1 MNIERI
7 RFLAEKN
14 ITGMGKV
21 IFIKG
26 TDLKEIAKKYEGVC
40 SKLSING
47 RILKLENESAYLS
60 YDRESIASIIIEEIL
75 DDDKDIL
82 NSIAEVLKNDWKNE
96 IIKKLRENNI
106 SEVELQDDSL
116 LIGYGENSI
125 ILTKENYKDFNID
138 EIVNK
143 LIDKWDIPIIAVTGT
158 NGKTSTTRLIHNT
171 LLELGYRSGMSSTGG
186 IIIGNETIRTGDTTG
201 YYSAL
206 EVLKRK
212 DVNVAVLETARGGLI
227 KKGLGFKNARA
238 CIITSLSED
247 HMGME
252 GINTLEELG
261 KVKSLIKEGLKEDGI
276 MVIRATNEIVN
287 LFNANDKLVLF
298 ENDKNDIICNHIKN
312 GGEAFYTREGYIVHN
327 LNGVEGNIVLL
338 NELEFT
344 HNGASESNVRNV
356 MAAIA
361 SIKTINNDINKIVN
375 ALKNIKCDLTKNKGR
390 QNILNIKDF
399 KLIIDYG
406 HNSEAFNE
414 VFNIA
419 KSLNPTKITG
429 LITAPGDRTDN
440 HIIELGEIAA
450 KFCDKVI
457 IKEQEDKRGKADG
470 ETAKLLK
477 KGLINK
483 GFKEENIIILLEER
497 DAILKALNDAIEGEI
512 IVSFSQFLH
521 LTIPAINEF
530 LSENKLELINIYR

>member
-26 TDLKEIAKKYEGVC
+26 TDLKEIAKKYEDVC

-47 RILKLENESAYLS
+47 RILKLEKESVYLS
-60 YDRESIASIIIEEIL
+60 YDRESIASIIIEAIL

-82 NSIAEVLKNDWKNE
+82 NSIAEVLKNDWKNK

-106 SEVELQDDSL
+106 SGVELHDDSL

-138 EIVNK
+138 DIISK
-143 LIDKWDIPIIAVTGT
+143 LIYKWDIPIIAVTGT

-171 LLELGYRSGMSSTGG
+171 LLELGYKSGMSSTGG

-206 EVLKRK
+206 EVLKRN

-252 GINTLEELG
+252 GINSLEQLG
-261 KVKSLIKEGLKEDGI
+261 KVKALIKEGLKENGV

-287 LFNANDKLVLF
+287 LFNSNDRLILF
-298 ENDKNDIICNHIKN
+298 DNDKNDIICNYIKN

-327 LNGVEGNIVLL
+327 LNGIESKIVSL

-361 SIKTINNDINKIVN
+361 SIKTIDNDIDKIVN
-375 ALKNIKCDLTKNKGR
+375 ALKSIRCDLTTNKGR

-419 KSLNPTKITG
+419 KSLNPTRITG
-429 LITAPGDRTDN
+429 LITAPGDRTDD
-440 HIIELGEIAA
+440 HIMELGEIAA

-457 IKEQEDKRGKADG
+457 IKEQEDKRGKEDG

-483 GFKEENIIILLEER
+483 GFKEENIITLLEER

-530 LSENKLELINIYR
+530 LSENKLKLINI

>member
-26 TDLKEIAKKYEGVC
+26 TDLKEIAKKYEDVC
-40 SKLSING
+40 LKLSING
-47 RILKLENESAYLS
+47 RILKLEKESVYLS
-60 YDRESIASIIIEEIL
+60 YDREGIASSIIEAIL
-75 DDDKDIL
+75 DDDKNIF
-82 NSIAEVLKNDWKNE
+82 NNTVEVLKNDWKNE

-106 SEVELQDDSL
+106 SGVELHDDSL

-138 EIVNK
+138 DIISK

-171 LLELGYRSGMSSTGG
+171 LLELGYKSGMSSTGG

-227 KKGLGFKNARA
+227 KKGIGFKNARA

-252 GINTLEELG
+252 GINSLEQLG
-261 KVKSLIKEGLKEDGI
+261 KVKALIKEGLKENGV

-287 LFNANDKLVLF
+287 LFKENDRLILF
-298 ENDKNDIICNHIKN
+298 DNDKNDIICNHIKN
-312 GGEAFYTREGYIVHN
+312 GGEAFYAREGYIVHN
-327 LNGVEGNIVLL
+327 LDGIESKIVSL

-375 ALKNIKCDLTKNKGR
+375 ALKSIKCDLITNKGR

-419 KSLNPTKITG
+419 KSLNPTRITG

-457 IKEQEDKRGKADG
+457 IKEQEDKRGKANG

-512 IVSFSQFLH
+512 IISFSQFLH

-530 LSENKLELINIYR
+530 LSENKLKLINI

>member
-14 ITGMGKV
+14 IIGMGKV

-26 TDLKEIAKKYEGVC
+26 TDLKEIAKKYEDVC

-47 RILKLENESAYLS
+47 RILKLEKESVYLS
-60 YDRESIASIIIEEIL
+60 YDREGIASSIIEAIL
-75 DDDKDIL
+75 DDDKNIF
-82 NSIAEVLKNDWKNE
+82 NNTVEVLKNDWKNE

-106 SEVELQDDSL
+106 SGVELHDDSL

-138 EIVNK
+138 DIISK

-171 LLELGYRSGMSSTGG
+171 LLELGYKSGMSSTGG

-238 CIITSLSED
+238 GIITSLSED

-252 GINTLEELG
+252 GINSLEQLG
-261 KVKSLIKEGLKEDGI
+261 KVKALIKEGLKEDGV

-287 LFNANDKLVLF
+287 LFKENDRLILF
-298 ENDKNDIICNHIKN
+298 ENDKNYIICNHIKN

-327 LNGVEGNIVLL
+327 LDGIESKIVSL

-361 SIKTINNDINKIVN
+361 SIKTIDNDIDKIVN
-375 ALKNIKCDLTKNKGR
+375 ALKSIRCDLITNKGR

-419 KSLNPTKITG
+419 KSLNPTRITG

-457 IKEQEDKRGKADG
+457 IKEQEDKRGKANG

-497 DAILKALNDAIEGEI
+497 DAIQGEI

-530 LSENKLELINIYR
+530 LSENKLEPIKL

>member
-26 TDLKEIAKKYEGVC
+26 TDLKEIAKKYEDVC

-47 RILKLENESAYLS
+47 RILKLGNESVYLS
-60 YDRESIASIIIEEIL
+60 YDRESIASMIIEAIL

-82 NSIAEVLKNDWKNE
+82 NNIAEVLKNDWKNE

-125 ILTKENYKDFNID
+125 ILTNENYKDFNID
-138 EIVNK
+138 EIINK
-143 LIDKWDIPIIAVTGT
+143 LVDKWDIPIIAVTGT
-158 NGKTSTTRLIHNT
+158 NGKTSTTRLIYNT

-252 GINTLEELG
+252 GVNSLEQLG
-261 KVKSLIKEGLKEDGI
+261 KVKALIKEGLKEDGV
-276 MVIRATNEIVN
+276 MVVRATNEIVN
-287 LFNANDKLVLF
+287 LFNANDKLILF

-312 GGEAFYTREGYIVHN
+312 GGEAFYTKQGYIVHN
-327 LNGVEGNIVLL
+327 LNGVESNIVSL

-361 SIKTINNDINKIVN
+361 SIKTIDNDINKISN

-419 KSLNPTKITG
+419 KSLNPTRITG

-457 IKEQEDKRGKADG
+457 IKEQEDKRGKENG

-477 KGLINK
+477 RGLINK

-497 DAILKALNDAIEGEI
+497 DAILKALNDAIAGEI

-530 LSENKLELINIYR
+530 LSENKLELINI

>member
-1 MNIERI
+1 MYMNIERI

-26 TDLKEIAKKYEGVC
+26 TDLKEIAKKYEDVC

-47 RILKLENESAYLS
+47 RILKLEKESVYLS
-60 YDRESIASIIIEEIL
+60 YDRESIASIIIEAIL

-82 NSIAEVLKNDWKNE
+82 NSIAEVLKNDWKNK

-106 SEVELQDDSL
+106 SGVELHDDSL

-138 EIVNK
+138 DIISK
-143 LIDKWDIPIIAVTGT
+143 LIYKWDIPIIAVTGT

-171 LLELGYRSGMSSTGG
+171 LLELGYKSGMSSTGG

-206 EVLKRK
+206 EVLKRN

-252 GINTLEELG
+252 GINSLEQLG
-261 KVKSLIKEGLKEDGI
+261 KVKALIKEGLKENGV
-276 MVIRATNEIVN
+276 MVIRATNEIVS
-287 LFNANDKLVLF
+287 LFNSNDRLILF
-298 ENDKNDIICNHIKN
+298 DNDKNDIICNYIKN

-327 LNGVEGNIVLL
+327 LNGIESKIVSL

-361 SIKTINNDINKIVN
+361 SIKTIDNDIDKIVN
-375 ALKNIKCDLTKNKGR
+375 ALKSIRCDLTTNKGR

-419 KSLNPTKITG
+419 KSLNPTRITG

-457 IKEQEDKRGKADG
+457 IKEQEDKRGKANG

-530 LSENKLELINIYR
+530 LSENKLKLINI

>member
-26 TDLKEIAKKYEGVC
+26 TDLKEIAKKYEDVC
-40 SKLSING
+40 LKLSING
-47 RILKLENESAYLS
+47 RILKLEKESVYLS
-60 YDRESIASIIIEEIL
+60 YDREGIASSIIEAIL

-82 NSIAEVLKNDWKNE
+82 NSIAEVLKNDWKNK

-138 EIVNK
+138 DIISK

-171 LLELGYRSGMSSTGG
+171 LLELGYKSGMSSTGG

-252 GINTLEELG
+252 GINSLEQLG
-261 KVKSLIKEGLKEDGI
+261 KVKALIKEGLKENGV

-287 LFNANDKLVLF
+287 LFKENDRLILF
-298 ENDKNDIICNHIKN
+298 DNDKNDIICNHIKN
-312 GGEAFYTREGYIVHN
+312 GGEAFYAREGYIVHN
-327 LNGVEGNIVLL
+327 LDGIESKIVSL

-375 ALKNIKCDLTKNKGR
+375 ALKSIKCDLITNKGR

-419 KSLNPTKITG
+419 KSLNPTRITG

-457 IKEQEDKRGKADG
+457 IKEQEDKRGKANG

-512 IVSFSQFLH
+512 IISFSQFLH

-530 LSENKLELINIYR
+530 LSENKLKLINI

>member
-26 TDLKEIAKKYEGVC
+26 TDLKEIAKKYEDVC

-47 RILKLENESAYLS
+47 RILKLEKESVYLS
-60 YDRESIASIIIEEIL
+60 YDRESIASMIIEAIL

-82 NSIAEVLKNDWKNE
+82 NNIAEVLKNDWKNE

-125 ILTKENYKDFNID
+125 ILTNENYKDFNID
-138 EIVNK
+138 EIINK
-143 LIDKWDIPIIAVTGT
+143 LVDKWDIPIIAVTGT
-158 NGKTSTTRLIHNT
+158 NGKTSTTRLIYNT

-252 GINTLEELG
+252 GVNSLEQLG
-261 KVKSLIKEGLKEDGI
+261 KVKALIKEGLKEDGV
-276 MVIRATNEIVN
+276 MVVRATNEIVN
-287 LFNANDKLVLF
+287 LFNANDKLILF

-312 GGEAFYTREGYIVHN
+312 GGEAFYTKQGYIVHN
-327 LNGVEGNIVLL
+327 LNGVESNIVSL

-361 SIKTINNDINKIVN
+361 SIKTIDNDINKISN

-419 KSLNPTKITG
+419 KSLNPTRITG

-457 IKEQEDKRGKADG
+457 IKEQEDKRGKENG

-477 KGLINK
+477 RGLINK

-497 DAILKALNDAIEGEI
+497 DAILKALNDAIAGEI

-530 LSENKLELINIYR
+530 LSENKLELINI

>member
-26 TDLKEIAKKYEGVC
+26 TDLKEIAKKYEDVC

-47 RILKLENESAYLS
+47 RILKLEKESVYLS
-60 YDRESIASIIIEEIL
+60 YDRESIASIIIEAIL

-82 NSIAEVLKNDWKNE
+82 NSIAEVLKNDWKNK

-138 EIVNK
+138 DIISK

-171 LLELGYRSGMSSTGG
+171 LLELGYKSGMSSTGG

-252 GINTLEELG
+252 GINSLEQLG
-261 KVKSLIKEGLKEDGI
+261 KVKALIKEGLKENGV

-287 LFNANDKLVLF
+287 LFKENDRLILF
-298 ENDKNDIICNHIKN
+298 DNDKNDIICNHIKN
-312 GGEAFYTREGYIVHN
+312 GGEAFYAREGYIVHN
-327 LNGVEGNIVLL
+327 LDGIESKIVSL

-375 ALKNIKCDLTKNKGR
+375 ALKSIKCDLTTNKGR

-419 KSLNPTKITG
+419 KSLNPTRITG
-429 LITAPGDRTDN
+429 LITAPGDRTDD

-457 IKEQEDKRGKADG
+457 IKEQEDKRGKANG

-530 LSENKLELINIYR
+530 LSENKLEPIDM

>member
-1 MNIERI
+1 MDIERI
-7 RFLAEKN
+7 RFLAKKN

-26 TDLKEIAKKYEGVC
+26 TNLKEIAKKYEDVC
-40 SKLSING
+40 SKLSVNG
-47 RILKLENESAYLS
+47 RILKLENGSVYLS
-60 YDRESIASIIIEEIL
+60 YDRESIASMIIEAIL

-82 NSIAEVLKNDWKNE
+82 NNIAEVLKNDWKNE

-125 ILTKENYKDFNID
+125 ILTKENYKNFNIN
-138 EIVNK
+138 EIINK
-143 LIDKWDIPIIAVTGT
+143 LINKWNIPIIAVTGT

-186 IIIGNETIRTGDTTG
+186 IIIGDKTIRTGDTTG

-212 DVNVAVLETARGGLI
+212 DINIAVLETARGGLI
-227 KKGLGFKNARA
+227 KKGLGFKNAKA

-252 GINTLEELG
+252 GVNSLEQLG
-261 KVKSLIKEGLKEDGI
+261 KVKALIKEGLKEEGI
-276 MVIRATNEIVN
+276 MVVRATKEIVS
-287 LFNANDKLVLF
+287 LFNANDKLILF

-327 LNGVEGNIVLL
+327 LNGIESKIVSL

-375 ALKNIKCDLTKNKGR
+375 ALKSIKCDLTTNKGR

-419 KSLNPTKITG
+419 KSLNPTRITG

-457 IKEQEDKRGKADG
+457 IKEQEDKRGKKDG

-477 KGLINK
+477 RGLINK

-497 DAILKALNDAIEGEI
+497 DAILKALNDAIKGEV

-521 LTIPAINEF
+521 LTIPAINQF
-530 LSENKLELINIYR
+530 LSENKLGLINI

>member
-26 TDLKEIAKKYEGVC
+26 TDLKEIAKKYEDVC

-47 RILKLENESAYLS
+47 RILKLEKESVYLS
-60 YDRESIASIIIEEIL
+60 YDRESIASIIIEAIL

-82 NSIAEVLKNDWKNE
+82 NSIAEVLKNDWKNK

-106 SEVELQDDSL
+106 SGVELHDDSL

-138 EIVNK
+138 DIISK

-171 LLELGYRSGMSSTGG
+171 LLELGYKSGMSSTGG

-252 GINTLEELG
+252 GINSLEQLG
-261 KVKSLIKEGLKEDGI
+261 KVKALIKEGLKENGV

-287 LFNANDKLVLF
+287 LFKENDRLILF
-298 ENDKNDIICNHIKN
+298 DNDKNDIICNHIKN
-312 GGEAFYTREGYIVHN
+312 GGEAFYAREGYIVHN
-327 LNGVEGNIVLL
+327 LDGIESKIVSL

-375 ALKNIKCDLTKNKGR
+375 ALKSIKCDLITNKGR

-419 KSLNPTKITG
+419 KSLNPTRITG

-457 IKEQEDKRGKADG
+457 IKEQEDKRGKANG

-512 IVSFSQFLH
+512 IISFSQFLH

-530 LSENKLELINIYR
+530 LSENKLKLINI

>member
-14 ITGMGKV
+14 IIGMGKV

-26 TDLKEIAKKYEGVC
+26 TDLKEIAKKYEDVC

-47 RILKLENESAYLS
+47 RILKLEKESVYLS
-60 YDRESIASIIIEEIL
+60 YDREGIASSIIEAIL
-75 DDDKDIL
+75 DDDKNIF
-82 NSIAEVLKNDWKNE
+82 NNTVEVLKNDWKNE

-106 SEVELQDDSL
+106 SGVELHDDSL

-138 EIVNK
+138 DIISK

-171 LLELGYRSGMSSTGG
+171 LLELGYKSGMSSTGG

-238 CIITSLSED
+238 GIITSLSED

-252 GINTLEELG
+252 GINSLEQLG
-261 KVKSLIKEGLKEDGI
+261 KVKALIKEGLKEDGV

-287 LFNANDKLVLF
+287 LFKENDRLILF
-298 ENDKNDIICNHIKN
+298 ENDKNYIICNHIKN

-327 LNGVEGNIVLL
+327 LDGIESKIVSL

-361 SIKTINNDINKIVN
+361 SIKTIDNDIDKIVN
-375 ALKNIKCDLTKNKGR
+375 ALKSIRCDLITNKGR

-419 KSLNPTKITG
+419 KSLNPTRITG

-457 IKEQEDKRGKADG
+457 IKEQEDKRGKANG

-530 LSENKLELINIYR
+530 LSENKLEPIKL

>member
-26 TDLKEIAKKYEGVC
+26 TDLKEIAKKYEDVC

-47 RILKLENESAYLS
+47 RILKLEKESVYLS
-60 YDRESIASIIIEEIL
+60 YDRESIASIIIEAIL
-75 DDDKDIL
+75 DDDKNIF
-82 NSIAEVLKNDWKNE
+82 NNTVEVLKNDWKNK

-106 SEVELQDDSL
+106 SGVELHDDSL

-138 EIVNK
+138 DIISK
-143 LIDKWDIPIIAVTGT
+143 LIYKWDIPIIAVTGT

-171 LLELGYRSGMSSTGG
+171 LLELGYKSGMSSTGG

-206 EVLKRK
+206 EVLKRN

-252 GINTLEELG
+252 GINSLEQLG
-261 KVKSLIKEGLKEDGI
+261 KVKALIKEGLKENGV

-287 LFNANDKLVLF
+287 LFNSNDRLILF
-298 ENDKNDIICNHIKN
+298 DNDKNDIICNYIKN

-327 LNGVEGNIVLL
+327 LNGIESKIVSL

-361 SIKTINNDINKIVN
+361 SIKTIDNDIDKIVN
-375 ALKNIKCDLTKNKGR
+375 ALKSIKCDLTTNKGR

-419 KSLNPTKITG
+419 KSLNPTRITG
-429 LITAPGDRTDN
+429 LITAPGDRTDD
-440 HIIELGEIAA
+440 HIMELGEIAA

-457 IKEQEDKRGKADG
+457 IKEQEDKRGKEDG

-483 GFKEENIIILLEER
+483 GFKEENIITLLEER
-497 DAILKALNDAIEGEI
+497 DAILKALNDARKGEI

-530 LSENKLELINIYR
+530 LSENKLEPIKL

>member
-26 TDLKEIAKKYEGVC
+26 TDLKEIAKKYEDVC

-47 RILKLENESAYLS
+47 RILKLEKESVYLS
-60 YDRESIASIIIEEIL
+60 YDRESIASIIIEAIL

-82 NSIAEVLKNDWKNE
+82 NSIAEVLKNDWKNK

-106 SEVELQDDSL
+106 SGVELHDDSL

-138 EIVNK
+138 DIISK

-171 LLELGYRSGMSSTGG
+171 LLELGYKSGMSSTGG

-206 EVLKRK
+206 EVLKRN

-252 GINTLEELG
+252 GINSLEQLG
-261 KVKSLIKEGLKEDGI
+261 KVKALIKEGLKENGV

-287 LFNANDKLVLF
+287 LFKENDMLILF
-298 ENDKNDIICNHIKN
+298 DNDKNDIICNHIKN

-327 LNGVEGNIVLL
+327 LDGIESKIISL

-375 ALKNIKCDLTKNKGR
+375 ALKSIKCDLITNKGR

-419 KSLNPTKITG
+419 KSLNPTRITG

-457 IKEQEDKRGKADG
+457 IKEQEDKRGKEDG

-477 KGLINK
+477 RGLTNK
-483 GFKEENIIILLEER
+483 GFKEENIITLLEER

-530 LSENKLELINIYR
+530 LSENKLKLINI

>member
-7 RFLAEKN
+7 RFLAKKN

-26 TDLKEIAKKYEGVC
+26 TDLKEIAKKYEDVC

-47 RILKLENESAYLS
+47 RVLKLGNESVYLS
-60 YDRESIASIIIEEIL
+60 YDRESIASIIIEAIL
-75 DDDKDIL
+75 DDDKDIF
-82 NSIAEVLKNDWKNE
+82 NSIVEVLKSDWKNE
-96 IIKKLRENNI
+96 IINKLRENNI
-106 SEVELQDDSL
+106 SEVELQDNSL

-125 ILTKENYKDFNID
+125 ILTKDNYKNFNID
-138 EIVNK
+138 EIINK
-143 LIDKWDIPIIAVTGT
+143 LINKWDIPIIAVTGT

-186 IIIGNETIRTGDTTG
+186 IIIGDKTIRTGDTTG

-212 DVNVAVLETARGGLI
+212 DINVAVLETARGGLI
-227 KKGLGFKNARA
+227 KKGLGFKNAKA

-252 GINTLEELG
+252 GIDSLEQLG
-261 KVKSLIKEGLKEDGI
+261 KVKALIKEGLKEEGI
-276 MVIRATNEIVN
+276 MVVRATKEIVS
-287 LFNANDKLVLF
+287 LFNANDKLILF

-312 GGEAFYTREGYIVHN
+312 GGEAFYTREGYILHN
-327 LNGVEGNIVLL
+327 LNGIESKIVSL

-375 ALKNIKCDLTKNKGR
+375 ALKSIKCDLTTNKGR

-419 KSLNPTKITG
+419 KSLKPTRITG

-457 IKEQEDKRGKADG
+457 IKEQEDKRGKKDG

-477 KGLINK
+477 RGLINK
-483 GFKEENIIILLEER
+483 GLKEENIIILLEER
-497 DAILKALNDAIEGEI
+497 DAILKALNDAIKGEV

-530 LSENKLELINIYR
+530 LSENKLGLINI

>member
-1 MNIERI
+1 MDIERI

-26 TDLKEIAKKYEGVC
+26 NNLEKIAKMYEDVC
-40 SKLSING
+40 SRLSING
-47 RILKLENESAYLS
+47 RIVKLEKESVYLS
-60 YDRESIASIIIEEIL
+60 YDRASVASIIIDAIL
-75 DDDKDIL
+75 ENDKDIL
-82 NSIAEVLKNDWKNE
+82 NNIVEVLDNDWKNE
-96 IIKKLRENNI
+96 IIKNLRENNI
-106 SEVELQDDSL
+106 SEVELHDDSL

-125 ILTKENYKDFNID
+125 ILTKDNYKNFNID
-138 EIVNK
+138 EIINK
-143 LIDKWDIPIIAVTGT
+143 LINKWDIPIIAVTGT

-171 LLELGYRSGMSSTGG
+171 LLELGYKSGMSSTGG
-186 IIIGNETIRTGDTTG
+186 IVIGNETIRTGDTTG

-227 KKGLGFKNARA
+227 KKGLGFKNAKA

-252 GINTLEELG
+252 GIDSLEQLG
-261 KVKSLIKEGLKEDGI
+261 KVKALIKEGLKEEGI
-276 MVIRATNEIVN
+276 MVVRATKEIVS
-287 LFNANDKLVLF
+287 LFNANDKLILF

-312 GGEAFYTREGYIVHN
+312 GGEAFYTKEGYIVHN
-327 LNGVEGNIVLL
+327 LNEIESKIVSL

-344 HNGASESNVRNV
+344 HNGTSESNVRNV

-375 ALKNIKCDLTKNKGR
+375 ALKSIKCDLTTNKGR

-419 KSLNPTKITG
+419 KSLNPTRITG

-457 IKEQEDKRGKADG
+457 IKEQEDKRGKKDG

-477 KGLINK
+477 RGLINK

-497 DAILKALNDAIEGEI
+497 DAILKALNDAIKGEV

-530 LSENKLELINIYR
+530 LSENKLRLINI

>member
-26 TDLKEIAKKYEGVC
+26 NNLEKIAKMYEDVC
-40 SKLSING
+40 SRLSING
-47 RILKLENESAYLS
+47 RIIKLEKESVYLS
-60 YDRESIASIIIEEIL
+60 YDRESVASIIIDAIL
-75 DDDKDIL
+75 ENNKYIL
-82 NSIAEVLKNDWKNE
+82 NNIVEVLNNDWKNE
-96 IIKKLRENNI
+96 IIKNLRENNI
-106 SEVELQDDSL
+106 SEVELHDDSL

-125 ILTKENYKDFNID
+125 ILTKENYRDFNI
-138 EIVNK
+138 EKLIRK
-143 LIDKWDIPIIAVTGT
+143 LIDKWDIPIISVTGT

-171 LLELGYRSGMSSTGG
+171 LLELGYKSGMSSTGG
-186 IIIGNETIRTGDTTG
+186 IVIGNETIRTGDTTG

-252 GINTLEELG
+252 GINSLEQLG
-261 KVKSLIKEGLKEDGI
+261 KVKSLIKEGLKEDGV

-287 LFNANDKLVLF
+287 LFKENDKLILF
-298 ENDKNDIICNHIKN
+298 ENHKNDIICNHIKN

-327 LNGVEGNIVLL
+327 LNGIESNIVSL

-361 SIKTINNDINKIVN
+361 SIKTINNNINKIVN
-375 ALKNIKCDLTKNKGR
+375 ALKSIKCDLTTNKGR

-419 KSLNPTKITG
+419 KSLNPTRITS

-450 KFCDKVI
+450 EFCDKVI
-457 IKEQEDKRGKADG
+457 IKEQEDKRGKANG

-477 KGLINK
+477 GGLTNK
-483 GFKEENIIILLEER
+483 GFKEENITILLEER

-530 LSENKLELINIYR
+530 LSKNNLELIDI

>member
-26 TDLKEIAKKYEGVC
+26 TDLKEIAKKYEDVC

-47 RILKLENESAYLS
+47 RILKLEKESVYLS
-60 YDRESIASIIIEEIL
+60 YDRESIASIIIEAIL

-82 NSIAEVLKNDWKNE
+82 NSIAEVLKNDWKNK

-116 LIGYGENSI
+116 SIGYGENSI

-138 EIVNK
+138 DIISK

-171 LLELGYRSGMSSTGG
+171 LLELGYKSGMSSTGG

-252 GINTLEELG
+252 GINSLEQLG
-261 KVKSLIKEGLKEDGI
+261 KVKALIKEGLKEDGV

-287 LFNANDKLVLF
+287 LFKENDRLILF

-327 LNGVEGNIVLL
+327 LNGIESKIVSL

-356 MAAIA
+356 IAAIA

-375 ALKNIKCDLTKNKGR
+375 ALKSIKCDLTTNKGR

-419 KSLNPTKITG
+419 KSLNPTRITG
-429 LITAPGDRTDN
+429 LITAPGDRTDD
-440 HIIELGEIAA
+440 HIMELGEIAA

-457 IKEQEDKRGKADG
+457 IKEQEDKRGKEDG

-483 GFKEENIIILLEER
+483 GFKEENIITLLEER
-497 DAILKALNDAIEGEI
+497 DAILKALNDARKGEI

-530 LSENKLELINIYR
+530 LSENKLEPIKL

>member
-26 TDLKEIAKKYEGVC
+26 TDLKEIAKKYEDVC

-47 RILKLENESAYLS
+47 RILKLEKESVYLS
-60 YDRESIASIIIEEIL
+60 YDRESIASIIIEAIL

-82 NSIAEVLKNDWKNE
+82 NSIAEVLKNDWKNK

-106 SEVELQDDSL
+106 SGVELHDDSL

-138 EIVNK
+138 DIISK
-143 LIDKWDIPIIAVTGT
+143 LIYKWDIPIIAVTGT

-171 LLELGYRSGMSSTGG
+171 LLELGYKSGMSSTGG

-206 EVLKRK
+206 EVLKRN

-252 GINTLEELG
+252 GINSLEQLG
-261 KVKSLIKEGLKEDGI
+261 KVKELIKEGLKENGV

-287 LFNANDKLVLF
+287 LFNSNDRLILF
-298 ENDKNDIICNHIKN
+298 DNDKNDIICNYIKN

-327 LNGVEGNIVLL
+327 LNGIESKIVSL

-361 SIKTINNDINKIVN
+361 SIKTIDNDIDKIVN
-375 ALKNIKCDLTKNKGR
+375 ALKSIRCDLTTNKGR

-419 KSLNPTKITG
+419 KSLNPTRITG

-457 IKEQEDKRGKADG
+457 IKEQEDKRGKANG

-530 LSENKLELINIYR
+530 LSENKLKLINI

>member
-26 TDLKEIAKKYEGVC
+26 TDLKEIAKKYEDVC

-47 RILKLENESAYLS
+47 RILKLEKESVYLS
-60 YDRESIASIIIEEIL
+60 YDREGIASSIIEAIL
-75 DDDKDIL
+75 DDDKNIF
-82 NSIAEVLKNDWKNE
+82 NNTVEVLKNDWKNE

-106 SEVELQDDSL
+106 SGVELHDDSL

-138 EIVNK
+138 DIISK

-171 LLELGYRSGMSSTGG
+171 LLELGYKSGMSSTGG
-186 IIIGNETIRTGDTTG
+186 IIIGNETIRNGDTTG

-252 GINTLEELG
+252 GINSLEQLG
-261 KVKSLIKEGLKEDGI
+261 KVKALIKEGLKENGV

-287 LFNANDKLVLF
+287 LFKENDRLILF

-327 LNGVEGNIVLL
+327 LDGIESKIISL

-375 ALKNIKCDLTKNKGR
+375 ALKSIKCDLITNKGR

-419 KSLNPTKITG
+419 KSLNPTRITG

-457 IKEQEDKRGKADG
+457 IKEQEDKRGKANG

-497 DAILKALNDAIEGEI
+497 DAILKALNDARKGEI

-530 LSENKLELINIYR
+530 LSENKLEPIDM

>member
-1 MNIERI
+1 M
-7 RFLAEKN
+7 
-14 ITGMGKV
+14 
-21 IFIKG
+21 
-26 TDLKEIAKKYEGVC
+26 
-40 SKLSING
+40 
-47 RILKLENESAYLS
+47 
-60 YDRESIASIIIEEIL
+60 
-75 DDDKDIL
+75 
-82 NSIAEVLKNDWKNE
+82 
-96 IIKKLRENNI
+96 
-106 SEVELQDDSL
+106 ELHDDSL

-138 EIVNK
+138 DIISK
-143 LIDKWDIPIIAVTGT
+143 LIYKWDIPIIAVTGT

-171 LLELGYRSGMSSTGG
+171 LLELGYKSGMSSTGG

-206 EVLKRK
+206 EVLKRN

-252 GINTLEELG
+252 GINSLEQLG
-261 KVKSLIKEGLKEDGI
+261 KVKALIKEGLKENGV

-287 LFNANDKLVLF
+287 LFNSNDRLILF
-298 ENDKNDIICNHIKN
+298 DNDKNDIICNYIKN

-327 LNGVEGNIVLL
+327 LNGIESKIVSL

-361 SIKTINNDINKIVN
+361 SIKTIDNDIDKIVN
-375 ALKNIKCDLTKNKGR
+375 ALKSIRCDLTTNKGR

-419 KSLNPTKITG
+419 KSLNPTRITG

-457 IKEQEDKRGKADG
+457 IKEQEDKRGKANG

-530 LSENKLELINIYR
+530 LSENKLKLINI

>member
-14 ITGMGKV
+14 ITGMKKV

-26 TDLKEIAKKYEGVC
+26 SNLEKVAKIYEDVC

-47 RILKLENESAYLS
+47 RILKLEKESVYLS
-60 YDRESIASIIIEEIL
+60 YDRESIASMIIEAIL
-75 DDDKDIL
+75 DDDKYIL
-82 NSIAEVLKNDWKNE
+82 NNIAEVLKNDWKNE

-106 SEVELQDDSL
+106 SEVELEDDSL

-138 EIVNK
+138 EIISK

-171 LLELGYRSGMSSTGG
+171 LLELGYKSGMSSTGG

-252 GINTLEELG
+252 GINSLEQLG
-261 KVKSLIKEGLKEDGI
+261 KVKALIKEGLREGGVV
-276 MVIRATNEIVN
+276 VIRATNEIVN
-287 LFNANDKLVLF
+287 LFKENDKLILF
-298 ENDKNDIICNHIKN
+298 ENDKNDIICNHIKMV
-312 GGEAFYTREGYIVHN
+312 GKHFIQEKGILYI
-327 LNGVEGNIVLL
+327 
-338 NELEFT
+338 T
-344 HNGASESNVRNV
+344 
-356 MAAIA
+356 
-361 SIKTINNDINKIVN
+361 
-375 ALKNIKCDLTKNKGR
+375 
-390 QNILNIKDF
+390 
-399 KLIIDYG
+399 
-406 HNSEAFNE
+406 
-414 VFNIA
+414 
-419 KSLNPTKITG
+419 
-429 LITAPGDRTDN
+429 
-440 HIIELGEIAA
+440 
-450 KFCDKVI
+450 
-457 IKEQEDKRGKADG
+457 
-470 ETAKLLK
+470 
-477 KGLINK
+477 
-483 GFKEENIIILLEER
+483 
-497 DAILKALNDAIEGEI
+497 
-512 IVSFSQFLH
+512 
-521 LTIPAINEF
+521 
-530 LSENKLELINIYR
+530 

>member
-26 TDLKEIAKKYEGVC
+26 TDLKEIAKKYEDVC

-47 RILKLENESAYLS
+47 RILKLEKESVYLS
-60 YDRESIASIIIEEIL
+60 YDREGIASSIIEAIL
-75 DDDKDIL
+75 DDDKNIFNNTL
-82 NSIAEVLKNDWKNE
+82 EILKNDWKNE

-106 SEVELQDDSL
+106 SGVELHDDSL

-138 EIVNK
+138 DIISK

-171 LLELGYRSGMSSTGG
+171 LLELGYKSGMSSTGG
-186 IIIGNETIRTGDTTG
+186 IIIGNETIRNGDTTG

-227 KKGLGFKNARA
+227 KKGLGFKTARA

-252 GINTLEELG
+252 GINSLEQLG
-261 KVKSLIKEGLKEDGI
+261 KVKALIKEGLEEDGV

-287 LFNANDKLVLF
+287 LFKENDRLILF

-327 LNGVEGNIVLL
+327 LNGVESNIVSL

-361 SIKTINNDINKIVN
+361 SIKTINNDIDKIIK
-375 ALKNIKCDLTKNKGR
+375 ALKSIRCDLTTNKGR

-414 VFNIA
+414 VFKIA
-419 KSLNPTKITG
+419 KSLNPTRITG

-450 KFCDKVI
+450 NFCDKVI
-457 IKEQEDKRGKADG
+457 IKEQEDKRGKEDG

-477 KGLINK
+477 RGLINK

-530 LSENKLELINIYR
+530 LSKNNLELINI

>member
-26 TDLKEIAKKYEGVC
+26 TDLKEIAKKYEDVC

-47 RILKLENESAYLS
+47 RILKLEKESVYLS
-60 YDRESIASIIIEEIL
+60 YDREGIASSIIEAIL
-75 DDDKDIL
+75 DDDKNIF
-82 NSIAEVLKNDWKNE
+82 NNTVEVLKNDWKNE

-106 SEVELQDDSL
+106 SGVELHDDSL

-138 EIVNK
+138 DIISK

-171 LLELGYRSGMSSTGG
+171 LLELGYKSGMSSTGG
-186 IIIGNETIRTGDTTG
+186 IIIGNETIRNGDTTG

-252 GINTLEELG
+252 GINSLEQLG
-261 KVKSLIKEGLKEDGI
+261 KVKALIKEGLKENGV

-287 LFNANDKLVLF
+287 LFKENDRLILF

-327 LNGVEGNIVLL
+327 LDGIESKIISL

-375 ALKNIKCDLTKNKGR
+375 ALKSIKCDLITNKGR

-419 KSLNPTKITG
+419 KSLNPTRITG
-429 LITAPGDRTDN
+429 LITAPGDRTDD
-440 HIIELGEIAA
+440 HIMELGEIAA

-457 IKEQEDKRGKADG
+457 IKEQEDKRGKEDG

-483 GFKEENIIILLEER
+483 GFKEENIITLLEER
-497 DAILKALNDAIEGEI
+497 DAILKALNDARKGEI

-530 LSENKLELINIYR
+530 LSENKLEPIKL

>member
-1 MNIERI
+1 
-7 RFLAEKN
+7 
-14 ITGMGKV
+14 
-21 IFIKG
+21 
-26 TDLKEIAKKYEGVC
+26 
-40 SKLSING
+40 
-47 RILKLENESAYLS
+47 
-60 YDRESIASIIIEEIL
+60 
-75 DDDKDIL
+75 
-82 NSIAEVLKNDWKNE
+82 
-96 IIKKLRENNI
+96 
-106 SEVELQDDSL
+106 
-116 LIGYGENSI
+116 
-125 ILTKENYKDFNID
+125 
-138 EIVNK
+138 
-143 LIDKWDIPIIAVTGT
+143 
-158 NGKTSTTRLIHNT
+158 
-171 LLELGYRSGMSSTGG
+171 MSSTGG

-327 LNGVEGNIVLL
+327 LNGVESNIVLL

-414 VFNIA
+414 IFNIA

>member
-14 ITGMGKV
+14 ITGMKKV

-26 TDLKEIAKKYEGVC
+26 TDLKEIAKKYEDVC

-47 RILKLENESAYLS
+47 RILKLEKESVYLS
-60 YDRESIASIIIEEIL
+60 YDRESIASHIIEAIL

-82 NSIAEVLKNDWKNE
+82 NNIEEVLRNDWKNE

-106 SEVELQDDSL
+106 SEVELHDDSL

-138 EIVNK
+138 DIISK

-171 LLELGYRSGMSSTGG
+171 LLELGYKSGMSSTGG

-252 GINTLEELG
+252 GINSLEQLG
-261 KVKSLIKEGLKEDGI
+261 KVKALIKEGLKEDRV

-287 LFNANDKLVLF
+287 LFKENNKLILF

-312 GGEAFYTREGYIVHN
+312 GGEAFYTREGYIAHN
-327 LNGVEGNIVLL
+327 LNGIESNIVSL

-356 MAAIA
+356 MASIA
-361 SIKTINNDINKIVN
+361 SIKTVSNDIDKIVN
-375 ALKNIKCDLTKNKGR
+375 ALKSIRCDLTTNKGR

-419 KSLNPTKITG
+419 KSLNPTRIIG

-457 IKEQEDKRGKADG
+457 IKEQEDKRGKEHG

-483 GFKEENIIILLEER
+483 GFKEENITILLEER

-530 LSENKLELINIYR
+530 LSENKLESIKL

>member
-26 TDLKEIAKKYEGVC
+26 TDLKEIAKKYEDVC

-47 RILKLENESAYLS
+47 RILKLEKESVYLS
-60 YDRESIASIIIEEIL
+60 YDRESIASIIIEAIL

-82 NSIAEVLKNDWKNE
+82 NSIAEVLKNDWKNK

-106 SEVELQDDSL
+106 SGVELHDDSL

-138 EIVNK
+138 DIISK
-143 LIDKWDIPIIAVTGT
+143 LIYKWDIPIIAVTGT

-171 LLELGYRSGMSSTGG
+171 LLELGYKSGMSSTGG

-206 EVLKRK
+206 EVLKRN

-252 GINTLEELG
+252 GINSLEQLG
-261 KVKSLIKEGLKEDGI
+261 KVKALIKEGLKENGV
-276 MVIRATNEIVN
+276 MVIRATNEIVS
-287 LFNANDKLVLF
+287 LFNSNDRLILF
-298 ENDKNDIICNHIKN
+298 DNDKNDIICNYIKN

-327 LNGVEGNIVLL
+327 LNGIESKIVSL

-361 SIKTINNDINKIVN
+361 SIKTIDNDIDKIVN
-375 ALKNIKCDLTKNKGR
+375 ALKSIRCDLTTNKGR

-419 KSLNPTKITG
+419 KSLNPTRITG

-457 IKEQEDKRGKADG
+457 IKEQEDKRGKANG

-530 LSENKLELINIYR
+530 LSENKLKLINI

>member
-26 TDLKEIAKKYEGVC
+26 TDLKEIAKKYEDVC

-47 RILKLENESAYLS
+47 RILKLEKESVYLS
-60 YDRESIASIIIEEIL
+60 YDRESIASIIIEAIL

-82 NSIAEVLKNDWKNE
+82 NSIAEVLKNDWKNK

-106 SEVELQDDSL
+106 SGVELHDDSL

-138 EIVNK
+138 DIISK
-143 LIDKWDIPIIAVTGT
+143 LIYKWDIPIIAVTGT

-171 LLELGYRSGMSSTGG
+171 LLELGYKSGMSSTGG

-206 EVLKRK
+206 EVLKRN

-252 GINTLEELG
+252 GINSLEQLG
-261 KVKSLIKEGLKEDGI
+261 KVKALIKEGLKENGV

-287 LFNANDKLVLF
+287 LFNSNDRLILF
-298 ENDKNDIICNHIKN
+298 DNDKNDIICNYIKN

-327 LNGVEGNIVLL
+327 LNGIESKIVSL

-361 SIKTINNDINKIVN
+361 SIKTIDNDIDKIVN
-375 ALKNIKCDLTKNKGR
+375 ALKSIRCDLTTNKGR

-419 KSLNPTKITG
+419 KSLNPTRITG

-457 IKEQEDKRGKADG
+457 IKEQEDKRGKANG

-530 LSENKLELINIYR
+530 LSENKLKLIN

>member
-26 TDLKEIAKKYEGVC
+26 TDLKEIAKKYEDVC

-47 RILKLENESAYLS
+47 RILKLEKESVYLS
-60 YDRESIASIIIEEIL
+60 YDRESIASSIIEEIL
-75 DDDKDIL
+75 DNNKDIF
-82 NSIAEVLKNDWKNE
+82 NNIVEVLKNDWKNE

-106 SEVELQDDSL
+106 SEVELHDDSL

-138 EIVNK
+138 EIISK

-171 LLELGYRSGMSSTGG
+171 LLELGYKSGMSSTGG

-206 EVLKRK
+206 EVLKRN

-252 GINTLEELG
+252 GINSLEQLG
-261 KVKSLIKEGLKEDGI
+261 KVKALIKEGLKENGV

-287 LFNANDKLVLF
+287 LFKENDRLILF

-327 LNGVEGNIVLL
+327 LNGIESKIVSL

-361 SIKTINNDINKIVN
+361 SIKTIDNDIDKIVN
-375 ALKNIKCDLTKNKGR
+375 ALKSIKCDLTTNKGR

-419 KSLNPTKITG
+419 KSLNPTRITG
-429 LITAPGDRTDN
+429 LITAPGDRTDD
-440 HIIELGEIAA
+440 HIMELGEIAA

-457 IKEQEDKRGKADG
+457 IKEQEDKRGKEDG

-477 KGLINK
+477 RGLTNK
-483 GFKEENIIILLEER
+483 GFKEENIITLLEER

-530 LSENKLELINIYR
+530 LSENKLEPIKL

>member
-26 TDLKEIAKKYEGVC
+26 TDLKEIAKKYEDVC

-47 RILKLENESAYLS
+47 RILKLEKESVYLS
-60 YDRESIASIIIEEIL
+60 YDRESIASIIIEAIL

-82 NSIAEVLKNDWKNE
+82 NSIAEVLKNDWKNK

-106 SEVELQDDSL
+106 SGVELHDDSL

-138 EIVNK
+138 DIISK
-143 LIDKWDIPIIAVTGT
+143 LIYKWDIPIIAVTGT

-171 LLELGYRSGMSSTGG
+171 LLELGYKSGMSSTGG

-206 EVLKRK
+206 EVLKRN

-252 GINTLEELG
+252 GINSLEQLG
-261 KVKSLIKEGLKEDGI
+261 KVKALIKEGLKENGV

-287 LFNANDKLVLF
+287 LFNSNDRLILF
-298 ENDKNDIICNHIKN
+298 DNDKNDIICNYIKN

-327 LNGVEGNIVLL
+327 LNGIESKIVSL

-361 SIKTINNDINKIVN
+361 SIKTIDNDIDKIVN
-375 ALKNIKCDLTKNKGR
+375 ALKSIRCDLTTNKGR

-419 KSLNPTKITG
+419 KSLNPTRITG

-457 IKEQEDKRGKADG
+457 IKEQEDKRGKANG

-530 LSENKLELINIYR
+530 LSENKLKLINI

>member
-26 TDLKEIAKKYEGVC
+26 TDLKEIAKKYEDVC

-47 RILKLENESAYLS
+47 RILKLEKESVYLS
-60 YDRESIASIIIEEIL
+60 YDRESIASIIIEAIL

-82 NSIAEVLKNDWKNE
+82 NSIAEVLKNDWKNK

-106 SEVELQDDSL
+106 SGVELHDDSL

-138 EIVNK
+138 DIISK
-143 LIDKWDIPIIAVTGT
+143 LIYKWDIPIIAVTGT

-171 LLELGYRSGMSSTGG
+171 LLELGYKSGMSSTGG

-206 EVLKRK
+206 EVLKRN

-252 GINTLEELG
+252 GINSLEQLG
-261 KVKSLIKEGLKEDGI
+261 KVKALIKEGLKENGV

-287 LFNANDKLVLF
+287 LFNSNDRLILF
-298 ENDKNDIICNHIKN
+298 DNDKNDIICNYIKN

-327 LNGVEGNIVLL
+327 LDGIESKIVSL

-361 SIKTINNDINKIVN
+361 SIKTIDNDIDKIVN
-375 ALKNIKCDLTKNKGR
+375 ALKSIRCDLTTNKGR

-419 KSLNPTKITG
+419 KSLNPTRITG

-457 IKEQEDKRGKADG
+457 IKEQEDKRGKANG

-530 LSENKLELINIYR
+530 LSENKLKLINI

>member
-1 MNIERI
+1 MDIERI

-21 IFIKG
+21 IFVKG
-26 TDLKEIAKKYEGVC
+26 NNLEKIAKMYEDVC
-40 SKLSING
+40 SRLSING
-47 RILKLENESAYLS
+47 RIIKLEKESVYLS
-60 YDRESIASIIIEEIL
+60 YDRESVASIIIDTIL
-75 DDDKDIL
+75 ENDKDIL
-82 NSIAEVLKNDWKNE
+82 NNIVEVLKSDWKNE

-106 SEVELQDDSL
+106 SEVELHDDSL

-125 ILTKENYKDFNID
+125 ILTKENYRDFNI
-138 EIVNK
+138 EKLMRK

-171 LLELGYRSGMSSTGG
+171 LLELGYKSGMSSTGG
-186 IIIGNETIRTGDTTG
+186 IVIGNETIRTGDTTG

-252 GINTLEELG
+252 GINSLEQLG
-261 KVKSLIKEGLKEDGI
+261 KVKALIKEGLKEDGV

-287 LFNANDKLVLF
+287 LFKENDKLILF
-298 ENDKNDIICNHIKN
+298 ENDKNDIICNHIKK
-312 GGEAFYTREGYIVHN
+312 GGEAFYAREGYIVHN
-327 LNGVEGNIVLL
+327 LNGAESNIVSL

-375 ALKNIKCDLTKNKGR
+375 ALKSIKCNLTTNKGR

-414 VFNIA
+414 VFKIA

-450 KFCDKVI
+450 EFCDKVI
-457 IKEQEDKRGKADG
+457 IKEQEDKRGKEDG

-477 KGLINK
+477 RGLINK

-530 LSENKLELINIYR
+530 LSENNLEHINI

>member
-26 TDLKEIAKKYEGVC
+26 TDLKEIAKKYEDVC

-47 RILKLENESAYLS
+47 RILKLEKESVYLS
-60 YDRESIASIIIEEIL
+60 YDRESIASSIIEEIL
-75 DDDKDIL
+75 DNNKDIF
-82 NSIAEVLKNDWKNE
+82 NNIVEVLKNDWKNE

-138 EIVNK
+138 EIISK

-171 LLELGYRSGMSSTGG
+171 LLELGYKSGMSSTGG

-252 GINTLEELG
+252 GINSLEQLG
-261 KVKSLIKEGLKEDGI
+261 KVKALIKEGLKEDGV

-287 LFNANDKLVLF
+287 LFKENDRLILF

-327 LNGVEGNIVLL
+327 LNGIESKIVSL

-361 SIKTINNDINKIVN
+361 SIKTIDNDIDKIVN
-375 ALKNIKCDLTKNKGR
+375 ALKSIKCDLTTNKGR

-419 KSLNPTKITG
+419 KSLNQTRITG
-429 LITAPGDRTDN
+429 LITAPGDRTDD

-457 IKEQEDKRGKADG
+457 IKEQEDKRGKEEG

-477 KGLINK
+477 RGLINK
-483 GFKEENIIILLEER
+483 GFKEENITILLEER

-530 LSENKLELINIYR
+530 LSENKLEQINM

>member
-26 TDLKEIAKKYEGVC
+26 TDLKEIAKKYEDVC

-60 YDRESIASIIIEEIL
+60 YDRESIASIIIEAIL

-312 GGEAFYTREGYIVHN
+312 GVEAFYTREGYIVHN
-327 LNGVEGNIVLL
+327 LNGVESNIVLL

>member
-26 TDLKEIAKKYEGVC
+26 TDLKEIAKKYEDVC

-47 RILKLENESAYLS
+47 RILKLEKESVYLS
-60 YDRESIASIIIEEIL
+60 YDRESIASSIIEEIL
-75 DDDKDIL
+75 DNNKDIF
-82 NSIAEVLKNDWKNE
+82 NNTVEVLKNDWKNE

-106 SEVELQDDSL
+106 SGVELHDDSL

-138 EIVNK
+138 DIISK

-171 LLELGYRSGMSSTGG
+171 LLELGYKSGMSSTGG

-252 GINTLEELG
+252 GINSLEQLG
-261 KVKSLIKEGLKEDGI
+261 KVKALIKEGLKEDGV

-287 LFNANDKLVLF
+287 LFKENDRLILF

-312 GGEAFYTREGYIVHN
+312 GGEAFYTREGYIAHN
-327 LNGVEGNIVLL
+327 LDGIESKIISL

-375 ALKNIKCDLTKNKGR
+375 ALKSIKCDLTTNKGR

-419 KSLNPTKITG
+419 KSLNPTRITG

-457 IKEQEDKRGKADG
+457 IKEQEDKRGKANG

-483 GFKEENIIILLEER
+483 GFKEENIITLLEER
-497 DAILKALNDAIEGEI
+497 DAILKSLNDAIEGEI

-530 LSENKLELINIYR
+530 LSENKLEPIKL

>member
-26 TDLKEIAKKYEGVC
+26 TDLKEIAKKYEDVC

-60 YDRESIASIIIEEIL
+60 YDRESIASIIIEAIL

-143 LIDKWDIPIIAVTGT
+143 LIDKWNIPIIAVTGT

-327 LNGVEGNIVLL
+327 LNGVESNIVLL

>member
-26 TDLKEIAKKYEGVC
+26 NNLEKIAKMYEDVC
-40 SKLSING
+40 SRLSING
-47 RILKLENESAYLS
+47 RIIKLEKESVYLS
-60 YDRESIASIIIEEIL
+60 YDRESVASIIIDAIL
-75 DDDKDIL
+75 ENNKYIL
-82 NSIAEVLKNDWKNE
+82 NNIVEVLNNDWKNE
-96 IIKKLRENNI
+96 IIKNLRENNI
-106 SEVELQDDSL
+106 SEVELHDDSL

-125 ILTKENYKDFNID
+125 ILTKENYRDFNI
-138 EIVNK
+138 EKLIRK

-171 LLELGYRSGMSSTGG
+171 LLELGYKSGMSSTGG
-186 IIIGNETIRTGDTTG
+186 IVIGNETIRTGDTTG

-252 GINTLEELG
+252 GINSLEQLG
-261 KVKSLIKEGLKEDGI
+261 KVKSLIKEGLKEDGV

-287 LFNANDKLVLF
+287 LFKENDKLILF
-298 ENDKNDIICNHIKN
+298 ENHKNDIICNHIKN

-327 LNGVEGNIVLL
+327 LNGIESNIVSL

-361 SIKTINNDINKIVN
+361 SIKTINNNINKIVN
-375 ALKNIKCDLTKNKGR
+375 ALKSIKCDLTTNKGR

-419 KSLNPTKITG
+419 KSLNPTRITS

-450 KFCDKVI
+450 EFCDKVI
-457 IKEQEDKRGKADG
+457 IKEQEDKRGKANG

-477 KGLINK
+477 RGLTNK
-483 GFKEENIIILLEER
+483 GFKEENITILLEER

-530 LSENKLELINIYR
+530 LSKNNLELIDI

>member
-1 MNIERI
+1 MDIERI

-26 TDLKEIAKKYEGVC
+26 NNLEKIAKMYEDVC
-40 SKLSING
+40 SRLSING
-47 RILKLENESAYLS
+47 RIVKLEKESVYLS
-60 YDRESIASIIIEEIL
+60 YDRASVASIVIDAIL
-75 DDDKDIL
+75 ENDKDIL
-82 NSIAEVLKNDWKNE
+82 NNIVEVLDNDWKNE
-96 IIKKLRENNI
+96 IIKNLRENNI
-106 SEVELQDDSL
+106 SEVELHDDSL

-125 ILTKENYKDFNID
+125 ILTKDNYKNFNID
-138 EIVNK
+138 EIINK
-143 LIDKWDIPIIAVTGT
+143 LINKWDIPIIAVTGT

-171 LLELGYRSGMSSTGG
+171 LLELGYKSGMSSTGG
-186 IIIGNETIRTGDTTG
+186 IVIGNETIRTGDTTG

-227 KKGLGFKNARA
+227 KKGLGFKNAKA

-252 GINTLEELG
+252 GIDSLEQLG
-261 KVKSLIKEGLKEDGI
+261 KVKALIKEGLKEEGI
-276 MVIRATNEIVN
+276 MVVRATKEIVS
-287 LFNANDKLVLF
+287 LFNANDKLILF

-312 GGEAFYTREGYIVHN
+312 GGEAFYAKEGYIVHN
-327 LNGVEGNIVLL
+327 LNEIESKIVSL

-344 HNGASESNVRNV
+344 HNGTSESNVRNV

-375 ALKNIKCDLTKNKGR
+375 ALKSIKCDLTTNKGR

-419 KSLNPTKITG
+419 KSLNPTRITG

-457 IKEQEDKRGKADG
+457 IKEQEDKRGKKDG

-477 KGLINK
+477 RGLINK

-497 DAILKALNDAIEGEI
+497 DAILKALNDAIKGEV

-530 LSENKLELINIYR
+530 LSENKLGLINI

>member
-1 MNIERI
+1 MDIERI

-26 TDLKEIAKKYEGVC
+26 NNLEKIAKMYEDVC
-40 SKLSING
+40 SRLSING
-47 RILKLENESAYLS
+47 RIIKLEKESVYLS
-60 YDRESIASIIIEEIL
+60 YDRESVASTIIDAIL
-75 DDDKDIL
+75 ENDKDIL
-82 NSIAEVLKNDWKNE
+82 NNIVEVLNNDWKNE
-96 IIKKLRENNI
+96 IIKNLRENNI
-106 SEVELQDDSL
+106 SEVELHDDSL

-125 ILTKENYKDFNID
+125 ILTKENYRDFNI
-138 EIVNK
+138 EKLISK

-171 LLELGYRSGMSSTGG
+171 LLELGYKSGMSSTGG
-186 IIIGNETIRTGDTTG
+186 IVIGNETIRTGDTTG

-252 GINTLEELG
+252 GINSLEQLG
-261 KVKSLIKEGLKEDGI
+261 KVKALIKEGLKEDGV

-287 LFNANDKLVLF
+287 LFKENDKLILF

-327 LNGVEGNIVLL
+327 LNGVESNIVSL

-361 SIKTINNDINKIVN
+361 SIKTINNYIDKIIK
-375 ALKNIKCDLTKNKGR
+375 ALKSIRCDLTTNKGR

-414 VFNIA
+414 VFKIA
-419 KSLNPTKITG
+419 KSLNPTRITG

-450 KFCDKVI
+450 EFCDKVI
-457 IKEQEDKRGKADG
+457 IKEQEDKRGKEDG

-477 KGLINK
+477 RGLINK

-530 LSENKLELINIYR
+530 LSKNNLELIDI

>member
-26 TDLKEIAKKYEGVC
+26 TDLKEIAKKYEDVC

-47 RILKLENESAYLS
+47 RIIKLEKESVYLS
-60 YDRESIASIIIEEIL
+60 YDRESVASIIIDAILENDKNIL
-75 DDDKDIL
+75 DNIV
-82 NSIAEVLKNDWKNE
+82 EVLNNDWKNE
-96 IIKKLRENNI
+96 IIKNLRENNI
-106 SEVELQDDSL
+106 SEVELHDDSL

-125 ILTKENYKDFNID
+125 ILTKENYRDFNI
-138 EIVNK
+138 EKLIRK

-171 LLELGYRSGMSSTGG
+171 LLELGYKSGMSSTGG
-186 IIIGNETIRTGDTTG
+186 IVIGNETIRTGDTTG

-227 KKGLGFKNARA
+227 KKGLGFKTARA

-252 GINTLEELG
+252 GINSLEQLG
-261 KVKSLIKEGLKEDGI
+261 KVKALIKEGLEEDGV

-287 LFNANDKLVLF
+287 LFKENDRLILF

-327 LNGVEGNIVLL
+327 LNGVESNIVSL

-361 SIKTINNDINKIVN
+361 SIKTINNDIDKIIK
-375 ALKNIKCDLTKNKGR
+375 ALKSIRCDLTTNKGR

-414 VFNIA
+414 VFKIA
-419 KSLNPTKITG
+419 KSLNPTRITG

-450 KFCDKVI
+450 NFCDKVI
-457 IKEQEDKRGKADG
+457 IKEQEDKRGKEDG

-477 KGLINK
+477 RGLINK

-530 LSENKLELINIYR
+530 LSKNNLELINI

>member
-1 MNIERI
+1 MDIERI

-26 TDLKEIAKKYEGVC
+26 NNLEKIAKMYEDVC
-40 SKLSING
+40 SRLSING
-47 RILKLENESAYLS
+47 RIIKLEKESVYLS
-60 YDRESIASIIIEEIL
+60 YDRESVASTIIDAIL
-75 DDDKDIL
+75 ENDKDIL
-82 NSIAEVLKNDWKNE
+82 NNIVEVLKSDWKNE

-106 SEVELQDDSL
+106 SEVELHDDSL

-125 ILTKENYKDFNID
+125 ILTKENYRDFNID
-138 EIVNK
+138 GIINK
-143 LIDKWDIPIIAVTGT
+143 LINKWDIPIIAVTGT

-171 LLELGYRSGMSSTGG
+171 LLELGYKSGMSSTGG
-186 IIIGNETIRTGDTTG
+186 IVIGNETIRTGDTTG

-227 KKGLGFKNARA
+227 KKGLGFKNAKA

-252 GINTLEELG
+252 GIDSLEQLG
-261 KVKSLIKEGLKEDGI
+261 KVKALIKEGLKEEGI
-276 MVIRATNEIVN
+276 MVVRATKEIVS
-287 LFNANDKLVLF
+287 LFNANDKLILF

-312 GGEAFYTREGYIVHN
+312 GGEAFYTKEGYIVHN
-327 LNGVEGNIVLL
+327 LNEFESKIVSL

-344 HNGASESNVRNV
+344 HNGTSESNVRNV

-375 ALKNIKCDLTKNKGR
+375 ALKSIKCDLTTNKGR

-414 VFNIA
+414 VFKIA
-419 KSLNPTKITG
+419 KSLNPTRITG

-450 KFCDKVI
+450 EFCDKVI
-457 IKEQEDKRGKADG
+457 IKEQEDKRGKEDG

-477 KGLINK
+477 RGLINK
-483 GFKEENIIILLEER
+483 GFKEENIIILLEEI

-530 LSENKLELINIYR
+530 LSENNLEHINI